1 METPTLFEHD
11 TPVENAISDLS
22 RLKVQ
27 TRIRE
32 MNDERMS
39 RQSLRETSARRHA
52 AVARLRRRRHEA
64 DERALP
70 PLGRPAHARA
80 RATADVIN
88 GEVISISIDSNGSG
102 YFKAPEIRI
111 HPPDSGTDA
120 SVDAVDAIAVA
131 EVNGSVGC
139 PTVN

>member
-64 DERALP
+64 DEVDHEYWLR
-70 PLGRPAHARA
+70 RR
-80 RATADVIN
+80 N
-88 GEVISISIDSNGSG
+88 N
-102 YFKAPEIRI
+102 IRL
-111 HPPDSGTDA
+111 
-120 SVDAVDAIAVA
+120 VQ
-131 EVNGSVGC
+131 
-139 PTVN
+139 

>member
-52 AVARLRRRRHEA
+52 AIARLRRRRHEA
-64 DERALP
+64 DEVDHEYWLR
-70 PLGRPAHARA
+70 RR
-80 RATADVIN
+80 N
-88 GEVISISIDSNGSG
+88 N
-102 YFKAPEIRI
+102 IRL
-111 HPPDSGTDA
+111 
-120 SVDAVDAIAVA
+120 VQ
-131 EVNGSVGC
+131 
-139 PTVN
+139 